1 MSSFAMKGIL
11 CEMPN
16 KNGKGT
22 TTVTVMLQ
30 LEQELEQ
37 QIWLQKQ
44 CNREENLEEKY
55 CKIYKN

>member
-30 LEQELEQ
+30 LEQELKQ
-37 QIWLQKQ
+37 QIWLHK
-44 CNREENLEEKY
+44 NNPTEK
-55 CKIYKN
+55 IT

>member
-1 MSSFAMKGIL
+1 MKGIL

-37 QIWLQKQ
+37 QIWLHK
-44 CNREENLEEKY
+44 NNATEK
-55 CKIYKN
+55 ITYKRNTVKSI